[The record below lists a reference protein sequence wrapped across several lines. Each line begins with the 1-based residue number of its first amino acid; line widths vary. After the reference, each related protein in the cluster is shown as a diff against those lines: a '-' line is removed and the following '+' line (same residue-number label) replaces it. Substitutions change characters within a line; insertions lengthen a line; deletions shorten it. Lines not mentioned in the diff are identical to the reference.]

1 MMFAN
6 LLLGTLVISA
16 TVVIH
21 TLGLMWVTR
30 FMNWVTDR
38 LRIHDRRSHL
48 LALNSAV
55 IGIFAVLTVEIWLW
69 AIVYL
74 AVDATDSF
82 EEALYFSTATFS
94 TVGYGDVVLDADWR
108 LLSALESVNG
118 LLLIGWSTAFLIAAS
133 IRVGPFR
140 QGEHF

>member
-1 MMFAN
+1 MFEN
-6 LLLGTLVISA
+6 LALGTIVISA

-21 TLGLMWVTR
+21 TLGLMAVTR
-30 FMNWVTDR
+30 AMNWVTTHMR
-38 LRIHDRRSHL
+38 SHGRRSRI

-55 IGIFAVLTVEIWLW
+55 LGIFAVLTVEIWLW
-69 AIVYL
+69 A
-74 AVDATDSF
+74 ATYMAIGVFDSF
-82 EEALYFSTATFS
+82 EEARYFSTATFT
-94 TVGYGDVVLDADWR
+94 TVGYGDIVLDKDWR